1 MNAYLG
7 VGDLLDGKYR
17 IVRVIGEGGWG
28 VVYEGENVRT
38 LKRVAIKVLRSHADV
53 TADIRARFEREAQAG
68 GRIGSDHIVE
78 VFDLGVL
85 SDGTHFMVME
95 LLQGED
101 LARRLRSVGPLPPVV
116 AAKLVIQVLDGL
128 TAAHAAGVLHRDL
141 KPENLFLVRT
151 RSGEDFVKILDFGVS
166 KFSAPGDPSATRT
179 GAVLG
184 SPFYMA
190 PEQARGL
197 KHIDGRTDLYSVG
210 ALFFESVTGR
220 VPFDGE
226 NFNDLMFK
234 IALSPRP
241 NPLHFQPN
249 LDPVLVAIIVK
260 SIAADPRERFGTADE
275 FAAALIH
282 WVASQGASVSKPPD
296 PFDAP
301 RTTHRT
307 PSESVVLTRAG
318 LDDRDPMRASPVHAS
333 PLPSGPIRASP
344 VQSARLSSAPAQPS
358 ASPAE
363 TPMASSSRV
372 PLWERARRRPGFLL
386 ASLVVVVLCGGAAI
400 AWQRGH
406 GAREGTPPVGQATA
420 ATEEHAQIIEPP
432 PVRLTE
438 PPPAPAVSLAPAPAP
453 APAATATASA
463 SAEVHP
469 TWAAG
474 PSITTGITTSHASP
488 APSGPSVWS
497 SPARPVPA
505 RAPASPGP
513 PVEAPRVVVEPAP
526 APPATSAPAVPF
538 EKVEGR
544 EVRTRL

>member
-38 LKRVAIKVLRSHADV
+38 LKRVAIKVLRSHAGV

-85 SDGTHFMVME
+85 PDGTHFMVME
-95 LLQGED
+95 LLVGDD
-101 LARRLRSVGPLPPVV
+101 LARRLRTVGPLQPVV
-116 AAKLVIQVLDGL
+116 AAKLVIQVLEGL

-151 RSGEDFVKILDFGVS
+151 RTGEDFVKILDFGVS

-241 NPLHFQPN
+241 NPLHFQPS
-249 LDPVLVAIIVK
+249 LDPVLASILVK
-260 SIAADPRERFGTADE
+260 SIAADPRERFATAEE
-275 FAAALIH
+275 FGSALTA
-282 WVASQGASVSKPPD
+282 WVASQGGYVAKP
-296 PFDAP
+296 AEVLEAQS
-301 RTTHRT
+301 RT
-307 PSESVVLTRAG
+307 PRPPSEPSVLTRVG
-318 LDDRDPMRASPVHAS
+318 LDGNDPIHSSSVRTSPV
-333 PLPSGPIRASP
+333 PPGPG
-344 VQSARLSSAPAQPS
+344 

-372 PLWERARRRPGFLL
+372 PLWQRARRRPAFFFGC
-386 ASLVVVVLCGGAAI
+386 SVVVIACGAAAI
-400 AWQRGH
+400 AWPRLH
-406 GAREGTPPVGQATA
+406 DPPDGASQSGQAQVTP
-420 ATEEHAQIIEPP
+420 ELKAQVVDPP
-432 PVRLTE
+432 PARSNDPPQPPPPSVEAAAPEVSVVHERAVSPPPARVVLEHVHTAPAPVESARIVVE
-438 PPPAPAVSLAPAPAP
+438 PPPAPP
-453 APAATATASA
+453 SA
-463 SAEVHP
+463 SA
-469 TWAAG
+469 
-474 PSITTGITTSHASP
+474 
-488 APSGPSVWS
+488 
-497 SPARPVPA
+497 
-505 RAPASPGP
+505 P
-513 PVEAPRVVVEPAP
+513 P
-526 APPATSAPAVPF
+526 VPF

>member
-38 LKRVAIKVLRSHADV
+38 LKHVAIKVLRSHADV

-68 GRIGSDHIVE
+68 GRIGSAHIIE

-85 SDGTHFMVME
+85 PDGTHFMVME
-95 LLQGED
+95 LLVGED
-101 LARRLRSVGPLPPVV
+101 LGRRLRAVGPLPPVV
-116 AAKLVIQVLDGL
+116 AAKLVMQVLEGL
-128 TAAHAAGVLHRDL
+128 AAAHAAGVLHRDL

-166 KFSAPGDPSATRT
+166 KFNAPGDPSATRT

-249 LDPVLVAIIVK
+249 LDPVLVAILVK
-260 SIAADPRERFGTADE
+260 SIAADPRERFSTAEE
-275 FAAALIH
+275 FGSALAA
-282 WVASQGASVSKPPD
+282 WVDSQGAYPTTAPEIL
-296 PFDAP
+296 DAQRRTP
-301 RTTHRT
+301 RP
-307 PSESVVLTRAG
+307 PSESVVLTRIG
-318 LDDRDPMRASPVHAS
+318 VDGRDPVHAS
-333 PLPSGPIRASP
+333 PVRTPSLPPGPA
-344 VQSARLSSAPAQPS
+344 

-372 PLWERARRRPGFLL
+372 PLWERARRRPAFLF
-386 ASLVVVVLCGGAAI
+386 ACTVVVLLFGAGAV
-400 AWQRGH
+400 AWQRLHDAH
-406 GAREGTPPVGQATA
+406 GGTPPAGQAPA
-420 ATEEHAQIIEPP
+420 FPEEHAQAVAPP
-432 PVRLTE
+432 PVLLNDPAPPTATLA
-438 PPPAPAVSLAPAPAP
+438 PMPAVPPAPTVSTAVRPEDAPPP
-453 APAATATASA
+453 ATATAN
-463 SAEVHP
+463 HWP
-469 TWAAG
+469 TA
-474 PSITTGITTSHASP
+474 
-488 APSGPSVWS
+488 
-497 SPARPVPA
+497 
-505 RAPASPGP
+505 P
-513 PVEAPRVVVEPAP
+513 PVNTGRVPSLPVRVVVERAPTGPAP
-526 APPATSAPAVPF
+526 VEPTRSAADPPPTPPAASTPAPVPF

>member
-68 GRIGSDHIVE
+68 GRIGSAHIIE

-95 LLQGED
+95 LLVGED
-101 LARRLRSVGPLPPVV
+101 LGRRLRSVGPLPPVV
-116 AAKLVIQVLDGL
+116 AAKLVIQVLEGL
-128 TAAHAAGVLHRDL
+128 AAAHAAGVLHRDL

-166 KFSAPGDPSATRT
+166 KFNAPGDPSATRT

-249 LDPVLVAIIVK
+249 LDPVLVAILMK
-260 SIAADPRERFGTADE
+260 SIAADPRERFATAEE
-275 FAAALIH
+275 FGSVLAA
-282 WVASQGASVSKPPD
+282 WVVSQGASPSRAPEIL
-296 PFDAP
+296 DAQRGTP
-301 RTTHRT
+301 R
-307 PSESVVLTRAG
+307 PSSESLSASTRIDP
-318 LDDRDPMRASPVHAS
+318 LDPAHASPVRDPMRASPVRTS
-333 PLPSGPIRASP
+333 SLPPGPA
-344 VQSARLSSAPAQPS
+344 

-363 TPMASSSRV
+363 TPMASSSSV
-372 PLWERARRRPGFLL
+372 PLWQRVRRRPVFLFVCT
-386 ASLVVVVLCGGAAI
+386 AVVLLCGAGAV
-400 AWQRGH
+400 AWQRLH
-406 GAREGTPPVGQATA
+406 GASEGGPTVTRAPA
-420 ATEEHAQIIEPP
+420 APEEHARAVDPP
-432 PVRLTE
+432 PVRLNDPTATPPLEPAPSAPPASPENIAGHPE
-438 PPPAPAVSLAPAPAP
+438 PPPPP
-453 APAATATASA
+453 ATA
-463 SAEVHP
+463 
-469 TWAAG
+469 AANRW
-474 PSITTGITTSHASP
+474 PATP
-488 APSGPSVWS
+488 APSTGRGPSS
-497 SPARPVPA
+497 
-505 RAPASPGP
+505 P
-513 PVEAPRVVVEPAP
+513 PVRVVLERTPTPPPSVESTKGA
-526 APPATSAPAVPF
+526 ADPPPPPPSASTPVVPF